1 MILTELIS
9 SINLAFSRSKKL
21 SFGVVS
27 SYTAIEC
34 RASDM
39 AKLPSYHG
47 EDQEGRRSWN
57 MISNA
62 TRRIPT
68 ELQTVRQDLI

>member
-1 MILTELIS
+1 MLCGADEAGIREAVSKLRMILTELIS

-47 EDQEGRRSWN
+47 ADQEGRRSW
-57 MISNA
+57 
-62 TRRIPT
+62 T
-68 ELQTVRQDLI
+68 